1 MNTADR
7 AYDTLQVY
15 YGDLH
20 NHCGISYAHG
30 TLDDA
35 YDNAQLQLDFASV
48 TGHAAWPDMLEKPMP
63 DEVVEYHRNGFDK
76 LRNNWQTYL
85 DVTER
90 RNRTGSFVTFFGYE
104 MHSFRH
110 GDRTFVS
117 PLPLPAA
124 DPEVS
129 IDEFERLLRE
139 TSARDSEVLL
149 LPHHIGYSTGFRG
162 INWPSVTDEASPV
175 IEILS
180 MHGLAENNDPLFPY
194 LHTMGPLDPRN
205 TMVSGLH
212 QGHHFGVVAS
222 TDHHSAHPGSYGYG
236 RTAVWADDLSRESIW
251 NAILERR
258 TYAVSGDRIALKFSV
273 NGHPMGSIL
282 PASQATRDLL
292 VDVVGGHRISRIEVV
307 KNGELF
313 HSHVPDKSRN
323 EPLGAVLKGK
333 LIFEFGWG
341 EKDSQKHWDVTL
353 NVEGGEM
360 LSVEPRLRGRD
371 VVDPLDSVEESCQ
384 FSSVSVAD
392 STVRLKTR
400 TQGNSTTRTSQTQ
413 ALCLEIEGD
422 AATVVHMLVDGT
434 QWSYPLGALLEQA
447 QVVYTEGFVSPAIR
461 IHEFI
466 PEREYTAS
474 FTCSD
479 TTTETEDWYYV
490 RVIQQ
495 NGQCAWSS
503 PVWVAHS
510 PYSS

>member
-1 MNTADR
+1 MNTADS

-48 TGHAAWPDMLEKPMP
+48 TGHAAWPDMAEKPMP
-63 DEVVEYHRNGFDK
+63 DEVVEYHRNGFNK
-76 LRNNWQTYL
+76 LRDNWQTYL
-85 DVTER
+85 ERTEQ
-90 RNRTGSFVTFFGYE
+90 RNRPGSFVTFFGYE

-129 IDEFERLLRE
+129 IEEFERLLRE
-139 TSARDSEVLL
+139 TSAKDSQMLL

-162 INWPSVTDEASPV
+162 INWPSVTDDASPV

-180 MHGLAENNDPLFPY
+180 MHGLAESNDPLFPY

-205 TMVSGLH
+205 TMVSGLR

-236 RTAVWADDLSRESIW
+236 RTAVWAEDLSRESIW
-251 NAILERR
+251 KAILERR
-258 TYAVSGDRIALKFSV
+258 TYAVSGDRISLKFSV
-273 NGHPMGSIL
+273 SGHPMGSII
-282 PASQATRDLL
+282 ATSEAPRDVF
-292 VDVVGGHRISRIEVV
+292 VDVVAGHRISRIDVV

-313 HSHVPDKSRN
+313 HSHVPAGSTARRDS
-323 EPLGAVLKGK
+323 ASLKGK
-333 LIFEFGWG
+333 LLLEFGWG
-341 EKDSQKHWDVTL
+341 EKNRQKHWDVTVG
-353 NVEGGEM
+353 VEDGEV

-371 VVDPLDSVEESCQ
+371 VVDPLDTVEESCQ
-384 FSSVSVAD
+384 FSSVKVAD
-392 STVRLKTR
+392 STVHLKTR

-422 AATVVHMLVDGT
+422 AASSVNIRADGQ
-434 QWSYPLGALLEQA
+434 QWSYALGTLLDEA
-447 QVVYTEGFVSPAIR
+447 QVIYTEGFVSPAIR
-461 IHEFI
+461 VHEFI

-474 FTCSD
+474 FSCTD
-479 TTTETEDWYYV
+479 TATETEDWYYV
-490 RVIQQ
+490 RVIQE

-503 PVWVAHS
+503 PVWMTQRR
-510 PYSS
+510 